1 MHIYI
6 YICTSALLCIYMHRV
21 KWIWSDYGHYRRIDR
36 IGG

>member
-1 MHIYI
+1 MY
-6 YICTSALLCIYMHRV
+6 TSVLLCVDMHRV